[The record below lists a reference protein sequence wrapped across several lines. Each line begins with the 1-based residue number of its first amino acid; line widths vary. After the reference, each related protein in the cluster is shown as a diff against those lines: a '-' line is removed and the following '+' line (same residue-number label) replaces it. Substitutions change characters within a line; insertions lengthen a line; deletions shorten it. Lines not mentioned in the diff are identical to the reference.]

1 MKLAVFKQNDRR
13 VAINTDA
20 IISIQEVTEV
30 DGNDYVAIILDMT
43 NLYFSDYS
51 HDHIIKSL
59 KRDKEIYKNTIG
71 DKDTESELFFT
82 FNYKGK
88 KLSFRT
94 EDVLFI
100 QETDLEEGYYLTICL
115 RNGVKYNVEGLR
127 FNESIH
133 DLAWT
138 VFINPQEEERN
149 DSLS

>member
-1 MKLAVFKQNDRR
+1 MKLAVFKQNDGR

-30 DGNDYVAIILDMT
+30 DGNDYVAIILEST
-43 NLYFSDYS
+43 NLYFTDYS
-51 HDHIIKSL
+51 HDYIIKSL

-71 DKDTESELFFT
+71 DKNTESELFFT

-88 KLSFRT
+88 RLSFRT
-94 EDVLFI
+94 EDIVFI
-100 QETDLEEGYYLTICL
+100 QETDLEEEYYLTICL
-115 RNGVKYNVEGLR
+115 RSGVKYNVEDLR

-138 VFINPQEEERN
+138 VIIDP
-149 DSLS
+149 DKL

>member
-1 MKLAVFKQNDRR
+1 MKLAVFKQNDGR

-30 DGNDYVAIILDMT
+30 DGNDYVAIILENT
-43 NLYFSDYS
+43 NLYFTDYS
-51 HDHIIKSL
+51 HDYIIKSL

-71 DKDTESELFFT
+71 DKNIESELFFT

-94 EDVLFI
+94 EDVVFI
-100 QETDLEEGYYLTICL
+100 QETDLEEEYYLTICL

-138 VFINPQEEERN
+138 VFINP
-149 DSLS
+149 DKL

>member
-1 MKLAVFKQNDRR
+1 MKLAVFKQNDGR

-30 DGNDYVAIILDMT
+30 DGNDYVAIILENT
-43 NLYFSDYS
+43 NLYFTDYS
-51 HDHIIKSL
+51 HEYIIKSL

-82 FNYKGK
+82 FDYKGK
-88 KLSFRT
+88 RLSFRT
-94 EDVLFI
+94 EDIVFI
-100 QETDLEEGYYLTICL
+100 QETDLEGEYYLTICL

-138 VFINPQEEERN
+138 VFINP
-149 DSLS
+149 DKL